1 MSRQGPREDERG
13 FTLVE
18 VMVTIIMMG
27 IVFAIASSTWF
38 GVAESRRVD
47 SATNQLAADLR
58 LAHTSATNRL
68 EDWQVVLAAD
78 SSTYTIGPT
87 DEAEDCPDD
96 DADDNYLCRNLDD
109 DTYVDE
115 VVVETTATITFES
128 DGSASLPD
136 DACSATL
143 VVSSADGGPDH
154 DIEINAATSR
164 IQVDPVDPVE
174 C

>member
-1 MSRQGPREDERG
+1 
-13 FTLVE
+13 
-18 VMVTIIMMG
+18 MG

-78 SSTYTIGPT
+78 SSTYAIGPT

-96 DADDNYLCRNLDD
+96 EPADNYLCRNLDD

-115 VVVETTATITFES
+115 VVVDTTATIVFES
-128 DGSASLPD
+128 DGSATLPD
-136 DACSATL
+136 DASL
-143 VVSSADGGPDH
+143 VTFTVSPADGNPAYATH
-154 DIEINAATSR
+154 DIQINAATSR
-164 IQVDPVDPVE
+164 IQIDPVP
-174 C
+174 